1 MKDQEKEFGPSSWA
15 IDNKRAVYVLI
26 FLITLLGFLSYS
38 RLPKENFPD
47 ITISKV
53 FITTVYAGQSPQNIE
68 TLVTRQLEKQF
79 KSLKGLK
86 KLTSNTQQNISV
98 ITAEFNAN
106 VNIRDAKQDVK
117 DAVDKAK
124 PDLPQN
130 DNNLK
135 ESDVSD
141 IDVADQ
147 PILNVNLSGDY
158 DLKKLKEYAD
168 NLKDAIEGMK
178 EISKVA
184 EVGALEPNIQIN
196 VDVNKMAAAQ
206 IGYNDIIQAVG
217 NENIISTAGTL
228 VSDGV
233 QRAIDIKEDFK
244 SADEVSAMVIR
255 NPQGKAVYLRDIAEI
270 KDNFQDQ
277 KSFARL
283 KTSDNPNFKNVITLN
298 VSKRAGENLIEASDK
313 IYDIIKQKR
322 ATIFPKGLNITVTGD
337 QSDKT
342 RSTLND
348 LINTIII
355 GFILVTLI
363 LMFFMGT
370 TNAIFVALSVP
381 LSCFIAFLLMPAIGF
396 TLNMIVL
403 FSFLLALGIVVDDA
417 IVVIEN
423 THRIFNNGAVP
434 IVKAAKIAAGEV
446 FMPVFSGTMTTL
458 APFVPLAFWNS
469 LIGHFMF
476 FLPITLI
483 ITLLAS
489 LVVAYIMNPVF
500 AVDFMKPHHEGE
512 HDNPKFDKK
521 TLRTTVIM
529 VCITAFFYIIGFLKH
544 GVAVS
549 STTRVS
555 VAVGVGE
562 NPGSSSYA
570 TYIGL
575 GNFMVLI
582 IILYLFNH
590 FVLLKVIDRFQKK
603 AWPRFQSW
611 YARMLEK
618 AVRNPWKVLAGTV
631 VLFFFTIGFSI
642 VSNLPVEQFPS
653 GDPNFVY
660 IYVTMP
666 TGTDQGFTNEV
677 VQKLEKRVAAVVEPD
692 KDIVSSI
699 ISNVSVSVTDPS
711 DEDQGTYYNKGKITV
726 AFVEFAKRNGKDT
739 KKILAKIRNS
749 VQGVPGA
756 KIAVAQEAS
765 GPPVQKE
772 ISLEMAGDNID
783 TLVNTGIRL
792 KKFLEQQNIQGI
804 EGLVPDVQADK
815 PEVIFDVDRERANR
829 EGVTTGQINQ
839 ALFTSV
845 YGFHASDFRNTTE
858 DNYEIDVRA
867 QEDQRYNIDV
877 LRNLKITYRDLA
889 TGGAIRQV
897 PISAFTDIRY
907 TNTYANIKHKQSRR
921 VITLGSNVIKPFN
934 GAAINTQIAAA
945 LKNFKLPD
953 NVTIRMGGAQDD
965 QIETATFLGTALM
978 ISFVMILII
987 LMALFNSI
995 GKTLIILSEIF
1006 FSIIGVFLGLSIFH
1020 MTFSIV
1026 MSGVGIIAL
1035 AGVVVRN
1042 GILLVEFTD
1051 MLLEQGSNI
1060 HDAVVEAARTRMTP
1074 VLLTASAAIMGLLPL
1089 AVGFN
1094 IDFAGLFTSFKPHI
1108 FFGGD
1113 NVAFWG
1119 PLSWTM
1125 IFGLGFATVITL
1137 ILVPCMYLIRY
1148 NIKQRFGKGRKA
1160 EIAEI
1165 KSADM

>member
-26 FLITLLGFLSYS
+26 FLITLLGFGAYIK
-38 RLPKENFPD
+38 LPKENFPD

-53 FITTVYAGQSPQNIE
+53 YVTTIYQGQSPQNIE
-68 TLVTRQLEKQF
+68 TLVTRQLEKQL

-86 KLTSNTQQNISV
+86 KVTSNTQQNVSV
-98 ITAEFNAN
+98 ITAEFNAD
-106 VNIRDAKQDVK
+106 VDIRNAKQDVK
-117 DAVDKAK
+117 EAVDKAK
-124 PDLPQN
+124 QDLPQN

-135 ESDVSD
+135 ESTVSD

-147 PILNVNLSGDY
+147 PILNINLSGDY
-158 DLKKLKEYAD
+158 DLKRLKEYAD
-168 NLKDAIEGMK
+168 NLKDDIEGMK
-178 EISKVA
+178 EISKVE

-196 VDVNKMAAAQ
+196 VDINKMSAAQ
-206 IGYNDIIQAVG
+206 IGYGDIIQAIG
-217 NENIISTAGTL
+217 SENILSTAGTITTN
-228 VSDGV
+228 GE
-233 QRAIDIKEDFK
+233 QRAVDIKEDFK
-244 SADEVSAMVIR
+244 SADEVASMVIR
-255 NPQGKAVYLRDIAEI
+255 NPQGKAIYLRDIAEI
-270 KDNFQDQ
+270 KDAFQDQ
-277 KSFARL
+277 KSYARL
-283 KTSDNPNFKNVITLN
+283 KTPDNPNFKNVITLN
-298 VSKRAGENLIEASDK
+298 VSKRAGENLIEASDE
-313 IYDIIKQKR
+313 IYSLIKQKQS
-322 ATIFPKGLNITVTGD
+322 TVFPKGLSITVTGD

-355 GFILVTLI
+355 GFILVTII
-363 LMFFMGT
+363 LMFFMGS

-423 THRIFNNGAVP
+423 THRIFNNGAIP
-434 IVKAAKIAAGEV
+434 ITKAAKIAAGEV

-458 APFVPLAFWNS
+458 APFIPLAFWNS

-512 HDNPKFDKK
+512 HDNPKFDRKV
-521 TLRTTVIM
+521 LRAVVILGIM
-529 VCITAFFYIIGFLKH
+529 TIIGYLI
-544 GVAVS
+544 
-549 STTRVS
+549 
-555 VAVGVGE
+555 
-562 NPGSSSYA
+562 N
-570 TYIGL
+570 IGI

-582 IILYLFNH
+582 IVLYLFNH
-590 FVLLKVIDRFQKK
+590 FVLLRVIDRFQKNV
-603 AWPRFQSW
+603 WPRFQSW
-611 YARMLEK
+611 YARLLEK
-618 AVRNPWKVLAGTV
+618 AVNSPWWVLGGV
-631 VLFFFTIGFSI
+631 IVLFFFTIAFS
-642 VSNLPVEQFPS
+642 VASKLPVEQFPS
-653 GDPNFVY
+653 SDPNFVY
-660 IYVTMP
+660 VYVTMP
-666 TGTDQGFTNEV
+666 IGTDQAYTNTV
-677 VQKLEKRVAAVVEPD
+677 VQKLEKRVAQVVEPD

-726 AFVEFAKRNGKDT
+726 AFVEFGKRNGKDT
-739 KKILAKIRNS
+739 KKILQNIRNS

-765 GPPVQKE
+765 GPPVQKDV
-772 ISLEMAGDNID
+772 SLEMAGDNLD
-783 TLVNTGIRL
+783 TLVNTAARL
-792 KKFLEQQNIQGI
+792 KKFINQQGI
-804 EGLVPDVQADK
+804 AGIEELVPDVQSDK
-815 PEVIFDVDRERANR
+815 PEIIFDVDRERANR
-829 EGVTTGQINQ
+829 EGITTNQINQ
-839 ALFTSV
+839 ALGASIF
-845 YGFHASDFRNTTE
+845 GAKASDFRNTTE

-867 QEDQRYNIDV
+867 QEDQRNDVDV
-877 LRNLKITYRDLA
+877 LRNLKITYRDIA
-889 TGGAIRQV
+889 SGGAIRQV

-907 TNTYANIKHKQSRR
+907 TNTYANIKHKQQRR
-921 VITLGSNVIKPFN
+921 VITLGSNVIKPYN
-934 GAAINTQIAAA
+934 GAEVNAQIAQA
-945 LKNFKLPD
+945 LKNFKLPE
-953 NVTIRMGGAQDD
+953 NVSIRMGGAQDD
-965 QIETATFLGTALM
+965 QIETANFLGSALM
-978 ISFVMILII
+978 ISFGLILII

-1006 FSIIGVFLGLSIFH
+1006 FSIIGVFLGLSLFH

-1051 MLLEQGSNI
+1051 MLIEQGASL

-1074 VLLTASAAIMGLLPL
+1074 VLLTASAAILGLIPL

-1108 FFGGD
+1108 YFGGD

-1125 IFGLGFATVITL
+1125 IFGLGFATIITL
-1137 ILVPCMYLIRY
+1137 ILVPCMYIIRV
-1148 NIKQRFGKGRKA
+1148 R
-1160 EIAEI
+1160 I
-1165 KSADM
+1165 KSRFSGKKETVHNGHAEPVMQ